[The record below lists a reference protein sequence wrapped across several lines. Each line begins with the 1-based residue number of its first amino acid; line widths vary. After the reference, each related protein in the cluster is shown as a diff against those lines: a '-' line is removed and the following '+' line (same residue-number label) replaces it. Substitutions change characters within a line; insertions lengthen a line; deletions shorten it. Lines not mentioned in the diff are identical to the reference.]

1 MNNSNNTLLAK
12 CTYLANCFA
21 SKAGRFII
29 QEPGKQIRTV
39 HNLSELNFNK
49 HFTGEERNGIS
60 PDVGEDCN
68 FAVVDIDRMDTEQ
81 IKQFEF
87 AQNIKKEL
95 LSEYNLQALIEQS
108 KSKGYHVWIP
118 FDGKIKRRF
127 IQKLLTKVIRKFTD
141 KKIANGIIEIFPK
154 GNGGTSIFFP
164 CFNSITPDGN
174 SFSENF
180 LTTKSTA
187 ILKDNGDVDTN
198 FIANFARATIC
209 NTKTLQMLA
218 WLDKYPP
225 CFTKAYLNWA
235 RGVRNGY
242 TLAIAGIC
250 EKLGLPLEEAIEA
263 IRTIAEDCNDEELQ
277 ARINIVKATYKKEN
291 PAGCNILQGK
301 CEGIPVNAICSGN
314 CSFVKVASEIEK
326 TPAADPNFDVN
337 SILMSY
343 EDLQNEKPV
352 DYLAGNLFP
361 RCYVSVFFSEAGLG
375 KTWLLFALAIDFSN
389 GNSIFGKYPSIK
401 MKVLIFQGDSP
412 NNLTAERFNLL
423 KNKPDSNY
431 IKFINRYQADRL
443 GYHINISDTNGQANF
458 ERCIEEFCP
467 DLVIID
473 TFISFFDGDE
483 NRAKDVKC
491 STDFLRKLAEKHN
504 CHIILT
510 SHTRKRQSGE
520 KRTNLD
526 QSDLI
531 GSSALSRLA
540 GSIYSLIKNSED
552 EEKTSAIV
560 RNIKT
565 WVKTTQ
571 SFKFELI
578 TNTDDSLSILYE
590 RDNIKFLPKNKQQ
603 EIESH
608 ILEAIEIHPDVEFR
622 KEELAND
629 FGASVNTVGL
639 VIKKL
644 ESKKILRQ
652 VGKTK
657 NSYYVSNIEKNC
669 KNMFKTTDI
678 TETDV
683 NNGVDRNF
691 DRKVI
696 KAEQKFNPANNL
708 TISDSST
715 NVTTDDVSNFF
726 N

>member
-235 RGVRNGY
+235 QGVRNGY

-291 PAGCNILQGK
+291 PAGCSILQGK
-301 CEGIPVNAICSGN
+301 CEGIPVSAICSEN
-314 CSFVKVASEIEK
+314 CSFVKTIATEIENTLEQQK
-326 TPAADPNFDVN
+326 IDIISFIKSSKEIKELPPMEYVVNDVLPRKFIT
-337 SILMSY
+337 IL
-343 EDLQNEKPV
+343 
-352 DYLAGNLFP
+352 
-361 RCYVSVFFSEAGLG
+361 FSEAGCG
-375 KTWLLFALAIDFSN
+375 KTWLLLDLAIAISN
-389 GNSIFGKYPSIK
+389 GNPVWGNYISTKCKILFFEADAVNQLFKK
-401 MKVLIFQGDSP
+401 RLEKLQCVP
-412 NNLTAERFNLL
+412 NDDNLKFVNLCDLEQAGVHINLL
-423 KNKPDSNY
+423 DKKSQK
-431 IKFINRYQADRL
+431 IF
-443 GYHINISDTNGQANF
+443 
-458 ERCIEEFCP
+458 EEFLECFNP
-467 DLVIID
+467 DLVIVDTLFGFSDADESNMKEAKKVID
-473 TFISFFDGDE
+473 FFK
-483 NRAKDVKC
+483 NMAVKFNC
-491 STDFLRKLAEKHN
+491 NFLLAH
-504 CHIILT
+504 H
-510 SHTRKRQSGE
+510 SRKRLAGE
-520 KRTNLD
+520 KKKAPD
-526 QSDLI
+526 MSDLI
-531 GSSALSRLA
+531 GSSVLNRAPA
-540 GSIYSLIKNSED
+540 SIYTIISTSED
-552 EEKTSAIV
+552 ENKTSGIV
-560 RNIKT
+560 KNVKNWEERIKT
-565 WVKTTQ
+565 
-571 SFKFELI
+571 FKFEIAENTNGNLI
-578 TNTDDSLSILYE
+578 LNYNAE
-590 RDNIKFLPKNKQQ
+590 NIPIIPKNKN
-603 EIESH
+603 EKIESY
-608 ILEAIEIHPDVEFR
+608 ILDAISYAHDSEFR
-622 KEELAND
+622 KDELARD
-629 FGASVNTVGL
+629 FEVSLGTVDIA
-639 VIKKL
+639 IKKL
-644 ESKKILRQ
+644 EAKKILKR
-652 VGKTK
+652 VGATK
-657 NSYYVSNIEKNC
+657 GAYYIANIEKNC
-669 KNMFKTTDI
+669 KNNIEIAD
-678 TETDV
+678 
-683 NNGVDRNF
+683 NNTLAPELEI
-691 DRKVI
+691 DRKIVRLND
-696 KAEQKFNPANNL
+696 KKLFNNNL
-708 TISDSST
+708 TKDKSASNKLPDNVSD
-715 NVTTDDVSNFF
+715 FF
-726 N
+726 S